1 MASAGWGVVFLL
13 LPRVLLARVASTGGR
28 GVAGLGL
35 LIDLGLLADLSLI
48 GPFLTGAGTFMTL
61 TFFSQPGG

>member
-1 MASAGWGVVFLL
+1 M
-13 LPRVLLARVASTGGR
+13 GGR
-28 GVAGLGL
+28 GVA
-35 LIDLGLLADLSLI
+35 DLGFLADLSLV